1 MSITL
6 YSKYR
11 RQNLR
16 NAWKLSGMDKTM
28 VFVYAGI
35 LALLF
40 AYALVTWIELT
51 VEEAEQNGRK
61 QSLQEIERLKKTASL
76 FAAAMNG
83 GAVVDSE
90 SKTAYFFQVSKQEG
104 L

>member
-16 NAWKLSGMDKTM
+16 NAWKLSGMDRTM

-35 LALLF
+35 LALLV
-40 AYALVTWIELT
+40 AYALVAWIEIT

-61 QSLQEIERLKKTASL
+61 QSLQEIERLKKTSAL

-83 GAVVDSE
+83 GAVVDAANN
-90 SKTAYFFQVSKQEG
+90 TAYFFQVSEQKG

>member
-16 NAWKLSGMDKTM
+16 NAWKLSNMDKTM
-28 VFVYAGI
+28 LYVYAGI
-35 LALLF
+35 AALLT
-40 AYALVTWIELT
+40 AYMFVAWIEMT
-51 VEEAEQNGRK
+51 VEEAEQAGRK
-61 QSLQEIERLKKTASL
+61 HSQQEIERLKKTSAL

-83 GAVVDSE
+83 GAVVDAANN
-90 SKTAYFFQVSKQEG
+90 TAYFFQVSEQKG